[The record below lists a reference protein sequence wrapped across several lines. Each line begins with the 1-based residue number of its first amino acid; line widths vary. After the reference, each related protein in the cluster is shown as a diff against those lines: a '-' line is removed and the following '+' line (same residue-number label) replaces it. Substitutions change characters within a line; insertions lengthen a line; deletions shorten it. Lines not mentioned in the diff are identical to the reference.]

1 MSPGDTGSCSAGENP
16 GGALEK
22 AGVMRGCR
30 GAHPVPPGNGCRRHN
45 AGPAKGPE
53 ADPRIF
59 THCCPRPRWCGIN
72 NKYVVRGMQ
81 FFLSFPWNRA
91 ASELCYHL
99 LQGPMVYSL
108 PFSSRLQKPSN
119 RPATPHSSPACWEP
133 GFQAWAQSTCP
144 ELSAQGLVPLRW
156 GCALPSPNAP
166 GKAPSVGQTASA
178 SSEASGKVG
187 FVASSGYP
195 PPLHLP

>member
-1 MSPGDTGSCSAGENP
+1 MIYARQADGACHLGDTGSCSAGENP

-30 GAHPVPPGNGCRRHN
+30 GAHPVPLGNGCRKHN

-53 ADPRIF
+53 ADPRIC
-59 THCCPRPRWCGIN
+59 THCCPCPRWCGIN

-108 PFSSRLQKPSN
+108 PFSSRLQKCM
-119 RPATPHSSPACWEP
+119 H
-133 GFQAWAQSTCP
+133 FAWRGQNIFNH
-144 ELSAQGLVPLRW
+144 
-156 GCALPSPNAP
+156 AL
-166 GKAPSVGQTASA
+166 
-178 SSEASGKVG
+178 
-187 FVASSGYP
+187 
-195 PPLHLP
+195 